1 VIDDDRGNPVHIKT
15 QGVSE
20 QQDQKE
26 RNGEGQIKTPEIPDQ
41 MIKLLARDSLD
52 PSPVQFYYPKIA
64 VVKRP
69 VGVVTEEAITSGLV
83 VLLGVTRRRSLFF
96 CGSGRVFR
104 LFGLGACFAVGA
116 PPDFTSFR
124 TLIPFSHAASSLII

>member
-64 VVKRP
+64 VDKRP
-69 VGVVTEEAITSGLV
+69 VGVVTGEALTSGW
-83 VLLGVTRRRSLFF
+83 LFF
-96 CGSGRVFR
+96 LV
-104 LFGLGACFAVGA
+104 
-116 PPDFTSFR
+116 
-124 TLIPFSHAASSLII
+124 